1 MTAHTQPD
9 AAQKIHALIQSLQ
22 QDDRLGAMEQ
32 LVVLSL
38 QLGTPSGPLSAPGLQ
53 TIPQETVK
61 AVVRELNGVIERQ
74 RDIAIRLAAED
85 PHSVAP
91 VIEHNTAQ
99 LQAMTNALVALCEH
113 RGVLVVQ
120 D

>member
-85 PHSVAP
+85 CGSAWKCDPLSGVS
-91 VIEHNTAQ
+91 
-99 LQAMTNALVALCEH
+99 ALKFDP
-113 RGVLVVQ
+113 LVS
-120 D
+120 